1 MTGTKCRQYKASK
14 STDKNEIKLNY
25 TTQKINKIN
34 TNKWKSSSKEMHLD
48 NVVVSSRLMRFV
60 IFGVLQQYFI
70 HVGRRV
76 LEQLVRA
83 AEDDERDLAVAQ
95 HRQLVR
101 LLHDAE
107 LALVERHL
115 HNRTLHAI
123 RGTIYNCHF
132 R

>member
-1 MTGTKCRQYKASK
+1 MR
-14 STDKNEIKLNY
+14 L
-25 TTQKINKIN
+25 
-34 TNKWKSSSKEMHLD
+34 
-48 NVVVSSRLMRFV
+48 VVL
-60 IFGVLQQYFI
+60 GVLEQHFV

-76 LEQLVRA
+76 LVQLVGA

-115 HNRTLHAI
+115 DWLRTKI
-123 RGTIYNCHF
+123 DEMISNEF
-132 R
+132 S